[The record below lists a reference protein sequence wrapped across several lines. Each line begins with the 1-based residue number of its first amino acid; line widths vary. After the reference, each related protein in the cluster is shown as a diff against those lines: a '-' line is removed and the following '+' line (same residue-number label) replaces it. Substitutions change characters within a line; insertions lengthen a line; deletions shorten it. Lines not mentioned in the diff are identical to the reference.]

1 MRTVACITML
11 SLLPWPTAQDP
22 APPRAA
28 VAAAPS
34 RPVVAL
40 TGATSAI
47 DKSGYHRI
55 QDAQVLARLW
65 LQHRGKPQPDG
76 EYGFFYNDAG
86 VPEVDFERYEVVA
99 IFGGTTVN
107 SAGFA
112 VESIADEPGRRLLRF
127 DHRHYQTEGPDG
139 GGKTA
144 RPFAF
149 FVLPRTPLPVVL
161 EENVQNA
168 INSPPVWKER
178 ARL

>member
-1 MRTVACITML
+1 MRTVACVTLL
-11 SLLPWPTAQDP
+11 SLLPWPAAQDP
-22 APPRAA
+22 APPRA
-28 VAAAPS
+28 VAAAPA

-47 DKSGYHRI
+47 EKEGYHRI
-55 QDAQVLARLW
+55 QDAQSLARLW

-99 IFGGTTVN
+99 IFGGKCVN

-112 VESIADEPGRRLLRF
+112 VESIADEPGRRLVRF
-127 DHRHYQTEGPDG
+127 DHRHYQTAGPDG
-139 GGKTA
+139 GAESAK
-144 RPFAF
+144 PFAF
-149 FVLPRTPLPVVL
+149 FVLPRTPLPIVL
-161 EENVQNA
+161 EEDVQGM
-168 INSPPVWKER
+168 INQPPQWKER

>member
-1 MRTVACITML
+1 MRTVACIALL
-11 SLLPWPTAQDP
+11 SLLPSPTVQEP
-22 APPRAA
+22 KPQQ
-28 VAAAPS
+28 AAAPAPT
-34 RPVVAL
+34 RPVVAM

-47 DKSGYHRI
+47 AKEGYHRV
-55 QDAQVLARLW
+55 QNEQALARLW

-112 VESIADEPGRRLLRF
+112 VESIADEPGRRLVRF
-127 DHRHYQTEGPDG
+127 DHRHYQTAGPDG
-139 GGKTA
+139 GAKSAT
-144 RPFAF
+144 PFAF
-149 FVLPRTPLPVVL
+149 FVLPRTSSPIVL
-161 EENVQNA
+161 EENVQGM
-168 INSPPVWKER
+168 INQPPIWKER